1 MKKINAYIYIYM
13 LQWFLGKINP
23 NYQRREMINRAKFYI
38 QHIKKTYLQGS
49 NVTEI
54 NWNILLAHTP
64 HIWAFKT
71 VPTWNAYVHHERRK
85 RPLSEHP
92 YSSIFVQ
99 FLIFVV
105 RVIIGTSSS
114 ILTNESR
121 PHKSPKVDNFW
132 QVSARRKYGRSISR
146 SSRHTMR
153 DRLESEH
160 VFFLDLRASLIQ
172 SIFLLLL
179 FFFCT
184 ANVYPFFRN
193 LASGHVRLT
202 PFPYSRV
209 DRGGSENFLAGKK
222 SSHSNA
228 RWKFGS
234 EFLHQSCGITN
245 KQQTRCTR

>member
-1 MKKINAYIYIYM
+1 MHIYIYM

-160 VFFLDLRASLIQ
+160 VFFLDLRASLIR

-179 FFFCT
+179 FFFFAQPMST
-184 ANVYPFFRN
+184 RFSIISPLDTYGLLRFRTPE
-193 LASGHVRLT
+193 LT
-202 PFPYSRV
+202 EAALKTF
-209 DRGGSENFLAGKK
+209 
-222 SSHSNA
+222 
-228 RWKFGS
+228 
-234 EFLHQSCGITN
+234 
-245 KQQTRCTR
+245 